1 MEIVSLIA
9 SLTSL
14 AVSFYILRIVTR
26 KPEVEAFSKNETAQ
40 IRQILNVMAWDGEPY
55 EDQN

>member
-26 KPEVEAFSKNETAQ
+26 KPEVEAFNKNEAAQ

>member
-26 KPEVEAFSKNETAQ
+26 KPEVEAFSKNEAAQ

>member
-14 AVSFYILRIVTR
+14 AVSFYILRMLTA
-26 KPEVEAFSKNETAQ
+26 KPEVKGLTKTETNQ
-40 IRQILNVMAWDGEPY
+40 IRQILNVMYWDGDMN